1 MYVGD
6 GLSRG
11 KCYSTLPPSPVTRC
25 GLRGA
30 GYEVRVLEV
39 CPGLGYKTH
48 QCWCT
53 SSPTGWSSP
62 VAPPPRGSASR
73 LRSLRRVVVAR
84 AVSALGV
91 CVGRLRWAS
100 ALGVCVGRLRWATGH
115 RLDAVLQRT
124 VCCEAPRCDAPR
136 LTLAGLADV
145 SNRASDTEPSS
156 CTGSLTHEDVTHE
169 DATSLPSQISP
180 PHKVSTDNDLPT
192 VPKKMNGLDAQRCRS

>member
-11 KCYSTLPPSPVTRC
+11 KCYSTLAP
-25 GLRGA
+25 LA

-53 SSPTGWSSP
+53 SSLTGWSSP

-73 LRSLRRVVVAR
+73 LRSLRRVAVAR
-84 AVSALGV
+84 AV
-91 CVGRLRWAS
+91 S